1 MIVEKAHAKI
11 NLYLDVVGVRD
22 DGFHDIKT
30 VMHSV
35 GLCDELEFIIEES
48 NATEIELF
56 SDSDSVPTDRSNIV
70 FRAAEEYLNR
80 FGTCAK
86 LNINIMKK
94 IPVCA
99 GLGGG
104 SSDGAATL
112 RALNR
117 HFGFASREELLKI
130 AAEIGSDIP
139 FCVFGGA
146 ALCEGRGE
154 IITPIAPLASS
165 HTVIA
170 IGKER
175 ISTPKAYG
183 DIDKKYPDLTLRK
196 NENDMILENI
206 LSYKADGAIPRTL
219 YNIFEEVVCFSEIED
234 IKKTML
240 SNGAITTLMSGS
252 GPSVFGFFGSYES
265 ASDAVR
271 ILKKAGYQAYYTTT
285 ISEI

>member
-1 MIVEKAHAKI
+1 MLEKAYAKI

-35 GLCDELEFIIEES
+35 GLCDELEFIIKES
-48 NATEIELF
+48 DETVIEIF
-56 SDSDSVPTDRSNIV
+56 SDSDSVPKDRSNIV
-70 FRAAEEYLNR
+70 YRAAEAYLSK
-80 FGTCAK
+80 FGACAK
-86 LNINIMKK
+86 VIINIMKK

-104 SSDGAATL
+104 SADGAATL

-117 HFGFASREELLKI
+117 YFGFASREELLQI

-154 IITPIAPLASS
+154 IITPIAPLEPT

-183 DIDKKYPDLTLRK
+183 DIDKKYPDLALRQ
-196 NENDMILENI
+196 NVNCAILEDV
-206 LSYKADGAIPRTL
+206 LSEKTNGANLKSL
-219 YNIFEEVVCFSEIED
+219 YNIFEEVVSLPEIED

-240 SNGAITTLMSGS
+240 SSGATSTLMSGS
-252 GPSVFGFFGSYES
+252 GPSVFGFFSTYES
-265 ASDAVR
+265 ALAAVR
-271 ILKKAGYQAYYTTT
+271 VLKESGYQAFYTTT
-285 ISEI
+285 IDKI